1 MNANAKTLP
10 QIPAK
15 ERQARSKRAPG
26 IAPATLARL
35 ATQHPTA
42 HCELDHRSPF
52 ELIVSVVLSAQTT
65 DVAVNKATPKLFADF
80 PDARALAAVE
90 PLAIEPY
97 VSALGFFRMK
107 SKAIVGLA
115 RALVEKHGGEVPR
128 TLDDSVKLPGVGRK
142 TANVVLG
149 VLWNIPEGVV
159 VDTHVTRL
167 SQRLGWTK
175 NTEPEKIE
183 RDLCK
188 ILPRSEWDHASHVLI
203 FHGRRCCFARKP
215 ECVSCSVNDA
225 CPSAFDAEHVGRK
238 TSRRAAAD
246 DEAASD
252 AKAAPRAAAKRPKER
267 TSMTRA
273 VSTSKKAKKGAQSK
287 KAGASAKAPLAVR
300 RRAH

>member
-1 MNANAKTLP
+1 LNANAKPNP

-15 ERQARSKRAPG
+15 ERQARSKRAPA

-35 ATQHPTA
+35 AAQHPTA

-90 PLAIEPY
+90 PRVVEPY

-115 RALVEKHGGEVPR
+115 RALVERHGGKVPR
-128 TLDDSVKLPGVGRK
+128 TLGELVKLPGVGRK

-175 NTEPEKIE
+175 NTDPEKIE

-215 ECVSCSVNDA
+215 ECASCAVNDT

-238 TSRRAAAD
+238 AARRSAAG
-246 DEAASD
+246 DEAAGDSN
-252 AKAAPRAAAKRPKER
+252 AAPRAAAKTRKER
-267 TSMTRA
+267 TSMTSA
-273 VSTSKKAKKGAQSK
+273 TSTSKKAKKAK
-287 KAGASAKAPLAVR
+287 RAGVAAKAPASVR
-300 RRAH
+300 RRAN